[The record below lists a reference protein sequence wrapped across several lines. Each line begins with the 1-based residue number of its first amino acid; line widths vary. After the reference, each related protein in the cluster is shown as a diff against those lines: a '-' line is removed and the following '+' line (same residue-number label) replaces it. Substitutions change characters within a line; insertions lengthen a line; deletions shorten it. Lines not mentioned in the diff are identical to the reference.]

1 MKTFFSSLALLLFFP
16 ALYAQN
22 DRTPAA
28 SAEMDYHL
36 GFRIAPRVSTLGGGI
51 EVAKG
56 LSPRFGLRGGF
67 NYFTYQYDATEEDVA
82 YDLELELKSFGVF
95 ADFHPF
101 KGSFRISGGLL
112 LNGNGLSGKAKPS
125 GSFDIGEKTYTSA
138 EITSINLDVS
148 YNSLA
153 PYLGVGWDTTFGDH
167 EHWGFAFDVGL
178 IYSGAAKVA
187 LGVNHNLTNTTPNT
201 ATDLETRRQK
211 EERDLQEELNNLEWW
226 PVLSAGFV
234 YQF

>member
-16 ALYAQN
+16 ALYAQH

-67 NYFTYQYDATEEDVA
+67 NYFTYQYGATEDDVS
-82 YDLELELKSFGVF
+82 YELDLELKSFGVF
-95 ADFHPF
+95 ADYHPF

-125 GSFDIGEKTYTSA
+125 GSFDIGDKTYTAA
-138 EITSINLDVS
+138 EINSINLDVS
-148 YNSLA
+148 YNSVA
-153 PYLGVGWDTTFGDH
+153 PYLGLGWDTTFGDH
-167 EHWGFAFDVGL
+167 EHWGFTFDVGL
-178 IYSGAAKVA
+178 IYSGAAKVK
-187 LGVNHNLTNTTPNT
+187 LLIDGTPS
-201 ATDLETRRQK
+201 DLEVQRQK

-226 PVLSAGFV
+226 PVLSAGIV

>member
-67 NYFTYQYDATEEDVA
+67 NYFSYQYDATEEDVS

-95 ADFHPF
+95 ADYHPF

-125 GSFDIGEKTYTSA
+125 GSFDIGDKTYTDA
-138 EITSINLDVS
+138 EINSINLDVS

-167 EHWGFAFDVGL
+167 EHWGFTFDVGL

-201 ATDLETRRQK
+201 DTDLETRKQK

-226 PVLSAGFV
+226 PVLSAGIV

>member
-1 MKTFFSSLALLLFFP
+1 MKTLFSSLAFLSFFP
-16 ALYAQN
+16 ALFAQN
-22 DRTPAA
+22 DGPPTA

-36 GFRIAPRVSTLGGGI
+36 GFRIAPRVSTLGGGL

-67 NYFTYQYDATEEDVA
+67 NYFTYQYDATEDDVA
-82 YDLELELKSFGVF
+82 YELDLELKSFGVF

-125 GSFDIGEKTYTSA
+125 GSFDIGNQTYTA
-138 EITSINLDVS
+138 ADINSINLDVS
-148 YNSLA
+148 YNTLA

-167 EHWGFAFDVGL
+167 EHWGFTFDVGL
-178 IYSGAAKVA
+178 IYSGAA
-187 LGVNHNLTNTTPNT
+187 GVSLSVSDNLLTP
-201 ATDLETRRQK
+201 ADKSDLETQRQK
-211 EERDLQEELNNLEWW
+211 EQNDLQDELNNLEWW
-226 PVLSAGFV
+226 PVLSAGIV

>member
-1 MKTFFSSLALLLFFP
+1 
-16 ALYAQN
+16 
-22 DRTPAA
+22 
-28 SAEMDYHL
+28 MDYHL

-67 NYFTYQYDATEEDVA
+67 NYFSYQYDATEDDVS
-82 YDLELELKSFGVF
+82 YELELELKSFGFF

-125 GSFDIGEKTYTSA
+125 GSFDIGDKTYTSA
-138 EITSINLDVS
+138 QIGSINLDVS
-148 YNSLA
+148 YNTLA
-153 PYLGVGWDTTFGDH
+153 PYLGLGWDTTFGDH
-167 EHWGFAFDVGL
+167 ENWGFAFDVGL
-178 IYSGAAKVA
+178 IYSGAA
-187 LGVNHNLTNTTPNT
+187 GINLSVSDNLLTQ
-201 ATDLETRRQK
+201 ADKSELETRRQK

-226 PVLSAGFV
+226 PVLSAGIV